1 MPIKIKAFTLSEIL
15 ITLAII
21 GVVAALTIPNL
32 VYSYK
37 KRVVETRLL
46 KFYNIMN
53 ETIRLSEIDNGD
65 KTTWSFPTNQF
76 ADNKEKFYNKYFKNY
91 LKSERRSKEGYNYH
105 VYFTDGTG
113 MSIIYG
119 TTDYIYCID
128 AKYLKQSTEYLGS
141 KCFQFGFYPG
151 ANQSEFTRKNYL
163 NKGLEPYVSNKL
175 YASDVT
181 DSTNSPTCVK
191 DENDECVI
199 MEEKDLYT
207 NKLYATKIIQMNNW
221 KIPDDYPWK
230 L

>member
-37 KRVVETRLL
+37 KRVVKTRLL

-65 KTTWSFPTNQF
+65 KKTWSFPTNQF
-76 ADNKEKFYNKYFKNY
+76 ADNKEKFYNKY
-91 LKSERRSKEGYNYH
+91 
-105 VYFTDGTG
+105 
-113 MSIIYG
+113 
-119 TTDYIYCID
+119 
-128 AKYLKQSTEYLGS
+128 
-141 KCFQFGFYPG
+141 
-151 ANQSEFTRKNYL
+151 
-163 NKGLEPYVSNKL
+163 
-175 YASDVT
+175 
-181 DSTNSPTCVK
+181 
-191 DENDECVI
+191 
-199 MEEKDLYT
+199 LYT